1 MSFYFWLWAGI
12 AVASVILEIATVSA
26 LVSIWFAFGALA
38 AMIIAIFNDIFW
50 VQITVFL
57 VVSLVLA
64 MALRPITQKLLRGT
78 AIPTNADRL
87 IGMRTKLIQSITD
100 EMGTLKAGGLIWNAI
115 SADGNPISKEAVV
128 EILAMEGNKLIVKEI
143 K

>member
-12 AVASVILEIATVSA
+12 AVASVLLEIATASA

-38 AMIIAIFNDIFW
+38 AMIIAIFNNLFW
-50 VQITVFL
+50 VQMTVFL
-57 VVSLVLA
+57 VISLVLA
-64 MALRPITQKLLRGT
+64 LALRPITQNLLRGS

-87 IGMRTKLIQSITD
+87 IGMRTKLLEDITD
-100 EMGTLKAGGLIWNAI
+100 EPGTLKAGGLIWNTI
-115 SADGNPISKEAVV
+115 SAHGNPIAKDTLV
-128 EILAMEGNKLIVKEI
+128 EILAMDGNKLIVKEI

>member
-12 AVASVILEIATVSA
+12 AIASVILEIATVSA

-38 AMIIAIFNDIFW
+38 AMIIAIFNNTFW
-50 VQITVFL
+50 LQMVVFL

-64 MALRPITQKLLRGT
+64 LALRPLTTKLLRGT

-87 IGMRTKLIQSITD
+87 IGQRTTLKEAVTT
-100 EMGTLKAGGLIWNAI
+100 EMGTLKAGGLIWNVL
-115 SADGNPISKEAVV
+115 SNDGKPIEEGTEV
-128 EILAMEGNKLIVKEI
+128 EILAMDGNKLIVKKI
-143 K
+143 

>member
-12 AVASVILEIATVSA
+12 AIASVILEIATVSA
-26 LVSIWFAFGALA
+26 LVSIWFAFGALV
-38 AMIIAIFNDIFW
+38 AMIIAVFNNTFW
-50 VQITVFL
+50 IQMVVFL

-64 MALRPITQKLLRGT
+64 LALRPLTAKLLRGA

-87 IGMRTKLIQSITD
+87 IGMRTTLLEDITS
-100 EMGTLKAGGLIWNAI
+100 EVGTLKAGGLVWNAV
-115 SADGNPISKEAVV
+115 SYDGKPVNKGTEV
-128 EILAMEGNKLIVKEI
+128 EILSMEGNKLIVKEI

>member
-12 AVASVILEIATVSA
+12 AVASVLLEVATVSA

-87 IGMRTKLIQSITD
+87 IGMRTKLLKEISD
-100 EMGTLKAGGLIWNAI
+100 DVGTLKAGGLIWNAI
-115 SADGNPISKEAVV
+115 SADGKPVSKDAVV
-128 EILAMEGNKLIVKEI
+128 EIVAMEGNKLIVKEI

>member
-12 AVASVILEIATVSA
+12 AIASVLLEIATVSA

-38 AMIIAIFNDIFW
+38 AMIISIFNNTFW
-50 VQITVFL
+50 IQMVVFL

-64 MALRPITQKLLRGT
+64 LAIRPLTAKLLRGT

-87 IGMRTKLIQSITD
+87 IGMRTALLEDISS
-100 EMGTLKAGGLIWNAI
+100 EHGTLKAGGLIWNVI
-115 SADGNPISKEAVV
+115 SHNGKPIKKGAEV
-128 EILAMEGNKLIVKEI
+128 EILAMDGNKLIVKEI
-143 K
+143 L

>member
-87 IGMRTKLIQSITD
+87 IGMRTKLLQSITD
-100 EMGTLKAGGLIWNAI
+100 ETGTLKAGGLIWNAI

>member
-12 AVASVILEIATVSA
+12 AIASVILEIATVSA
-26 LVSIWFAFGALA
+26 LVSIWFAFGALV
-38 AMIIAIFNDIFW
+38 AMIIAVFNNTFW
-50 VQITVFL
+50 IQMVVFL

-64 MALRPITQKLLRGT
+64 LALRPLTAKLLRGA

-87 IGMRTKLIQSITD
+87 IGMRTTLLEDITS
-100 EMGTLKAGGLIWNAI
+100 EVGTLKAGGLVWNAD
-115 SADGNPISKEAVV
+115 SYDGKPVKKGTEV